1 MDVALTRLIRLKLPA
16 AGETVVSGIH
26 QAIGLVRRELHPG
39 AENEGHWLK
48 ADLALS
54 SALTWADHRLVD
66 LATQAV
72 EEALA
77 YEGWL
82 RDAAPGERSA
92 PETSG
97 ARDVY
102 AALREWRPGH
112 RLLTIYGRADP

>member
-16 AGETVVSGIH
+16 AGETVVNGIQ
-26 QAIGLVRRELHPG
+26 QAIGLIRQDLYPG

-82 RDAAPGERSA
+82 RGAASSERPASV
-92 PETSG
+92 TSG
-97 ARDVY
+97 ARDIY

-112 RLLTIYGRADP
+112 RLLTIHG